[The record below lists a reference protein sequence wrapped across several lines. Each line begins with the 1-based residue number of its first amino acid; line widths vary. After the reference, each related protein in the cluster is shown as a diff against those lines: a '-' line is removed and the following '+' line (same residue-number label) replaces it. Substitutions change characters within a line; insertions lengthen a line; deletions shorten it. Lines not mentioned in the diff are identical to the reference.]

1 MFGELAMIALSCVLF
16 VTMGLAEAIQE
27 YVPFRLR
34 ILTCPKCL
42 TFWSV
47 LAYSLISGEG
57 VVQSVATSF
66 IIAYI
71 ALWAALILDAITL
84 LYNYLYEKVTRN
96 QGTSEQGTRQKA
108 DADKAGGEAGT
119 TDAMP

>member
-1 MFGELAMIALSCVLF
+1 MIAMSCVLF

-47 LAYSLISGEG
+47 LLYSLLSGEG
-57 VVQSVATSF
+57 LVRSVAVSF
-66 IIAYI
+66 IVAYI
-71 ALWAALILDAITL
+71 ALWSALLLDALTL
-84 LYNYLYEKVTRN
+84 LYNYLYEKITIN
-96 QGTSEQGTRQKA
+96 QGTAEQEDSQ
-108 DADKAGGEAGT
+108 DAGSGKAGGQAGP